1 LQEASIEVQK
11 IVDNI
16 RKVVKEKSATVAFSG
31 GLDSTVVL
39 NLAKRALCKEK
50 LTAANVDFGLFT
62 YNKARENI
70 QAISKSLQIKLIII
84 SGESEQVTIMRGG
97 PDCNL
102 CTKKVKLGLIK
113 RKLKKQIILTG
124 SNQSDSWGKYG
135 IDFQNSYYAP
145 LFAYSKNE
153 IKIIADYLNIGIKRI
168 GENNNREGCKL
179 KHLLKPLINLD
190 YHGHAVNKANE
201 LLLEKIYK
209 SGICAEKANV
219 KIIGP
224 LSKNIALINIYPLPD
239 QNWLDEAKYQIEDL
253 ATIEECQIV
262 DHPLELLIK
271 ANKGQFNNL
280 RSRYW
285 LEKGRLQPE
294 FSFPVK
300 VRWLL
305 TSNRKLKT
313 FQVVDYNKLDVS
325 N

>member
-1 LQEASIEVQK
+1 LQEASIEVQN
-11 IVDNI
+11 IVENI
-16 RKVVKEKSATVAFSG
+16 RKIVKEKSATVAFSG

-39 NLAKRALCKEK
+39 NLAKRALGKEK

-62 YNKARENI
+62 YNKARENV

-113 RKLKKQIILTG
+113 KKFKKQIILTG

-135 IDFQNSYYAP
+135 LAFQNRYYAP
-145 LFAYSKNE
+145 LFPYSKNE
-153 IKIIADYLNIGIKRI
+153 ITSIANYLNIEVKRI

-179 KHLLKPLINLD
+179 KHLLKPLINLE

-201 LLLEKIYK
+201 LLLEKIVK
-209 SGICAEKANV
+209 SGIYTEKANV

-224 LSKNIALINIYPLPD
+224 LSKNIALINVCPLPE
-239 QNWLDEAKYQIEDL
+239 QSWLNEARYQIEHL
-253 ATIEECQIV
+253 RSIEECQIV

-285 LEKGRLQPE
+285 LEKGRLQPD
-294 FSFPVK
+294 FAFPVK

-313 FQVVDYNKLDVS
+313 FQVVDYNKLVE
-325 N
+325 